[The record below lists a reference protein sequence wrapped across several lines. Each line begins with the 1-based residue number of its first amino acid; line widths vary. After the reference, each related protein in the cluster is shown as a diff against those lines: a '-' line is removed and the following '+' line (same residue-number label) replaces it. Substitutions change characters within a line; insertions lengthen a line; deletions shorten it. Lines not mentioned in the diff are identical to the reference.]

1 MSGIAELLLR
11 EGYRVSGSDMKLND
25 TVKGLISRGV
35 KFYQGHHSENVLNA
49 ELVVYSSAITP
60 ENPEL
65 VQASKQ
71 KTLVIPRAEMLAE
84 LMRLK
89 YGIAVAGAH
98 GKTTTTS
105 MIATILMASGLD
117 PTIVVGGRMD
127 NFGGTNARLGSGD
140 FMVVEADE
148 SDGSFNKLTP
158 SIAVVTNM
166 DREHMDYYKTMS
178 ILKKAFLSFLN
189 KVPFYGLS
197 VLCGDDPY
205 LRPLSSKIDRRKKTY
220 GFRSDNDYRIINY
233 SALENGTLSTLQIGE
248 ETLEL
253 SLQVPGK
260 HNVLNALAAL
270 AVADELSVSRVT
282 SLRALH
288 SFQGV
293 QRRFQFRG
301 EKNGVMFI
309 DDYAHHPTEIRA
321 TLQAA
326 KERFKGRKIRAVF
339 QPHRFSRV
347 EDLFDQ
353 FSSCFKDCDG
363 IAITDIYAASEL
375 PIPGLDAMT
384 LVENILRFGHPNAFY
399 TKTPLEGIHKLMSE
413 SQPGD
418 VIFTLGAGDLP
429 NVYKQIF

>member
-11 EGYRVSGSDMKLND
+11 EGYQVSGSDMKLND

-205 LRPLSSKIDRRKKTY
+205 LRPLSSKIDRRKKPMAFDLIMTTVLLT
-220 GFRSDNDYRIINY
+220 I
-233 SALENGTLSTLQIGE
+233 LLSRMAP
-248 ETLEL
+248 
-253 SLQVPGK
+253 SVPSK
-260 HNVLNALAAL
+260 
-270 AVADELSVSRVT
+270 
-282 SLRALH
+282 
-288 SFQGV
+288 
-293 QRRFQFRG
+293 
-301 EKNGVMFI
+301 
-309 DDYAHHPTEIRA
+309 
-321 TLQAA
+321 
-326 KERFKGRKIRAVF
+326 
-339 QPHRFSRV
+339 
-347 EDLFDQ
+347 
-353 FSSCFKDCDG
+353 
-363 IAITDIYAASEL
+363 
-375 PIPGLDAMT
+375 
-384 LVENILRFGHPNAFY
+384 
-399 TKTPLEGIHKLMSE
+399 
-413 SQPGD
+413 
-418 VIFTLGAGDLP
+418 
-429 NVYKQIF
+429 